1 MVVTFMQLYILEYI
15 TNLLDLNV
23 GTGHVA
29 LDAIL
34 NPLDVGPA
42 VQVGLDDPEPV
53 PLGHAQRVLGIG
65 LEIKQ
70 SHGHRLLRRG
80 RRGNWVWRG
89 RGWRYILE
97 TFNVEFQI

>member
-23 GTGHVA
+23 GTGHIA

-80 RRGNWVWRG
+80 NWVWRG
-89 RGWRYILE
+89 RGWRNILE
-97 TFNVEFQI
+97 TFNVEFKI